1 MYEYIFFEWSLFRAT
16 LTTNS
21 YLSGTAGPA
30 APTKPGA
37 QRALA
42 SPAVRSTKTWPMG
55 EEKIFEPANGGS
67 GGGGGGGDDPGIR
80 GDLVEMKPKKS
91 QIEGPKQ

>member
-1 MYEYIFFEWSLFRAT
+1 
-16 LTTNS
+16 
-21 YLSGTAGPA
+21 
-30 APTKPGA
+30 
-37 QRALA
+37 
-42 SPAVRSTKTWPMG
+42 MG